1 MHFCHR
7 RELALHRLI
16 LSFFQTFGYSIYVFS
31 SLLIILRMYASI
43 PFFGRL
49 LEEALMGLVPQ
60 YRYSEQE

>member
-1 MHFCHR
+1 
-7 RELALHRLI
+7 LHRLI

-60 YRYSEQE
+60 YRNSEQE